1 MATFRGDPA
10 LYRSLGGF
18 VRDSRTEFEKILRIL
33 VEIPSVSM
41 DPERGDAV
49 RRCAEVAA
57 DLLRGIGARASVVR
71 TRGNPVVKGMIRQG
85 RNDPTVLLYNHLDVQ
100 PADPAEW
107 RRDPFTLHRTPRG
120 WIGRGTSDDKGPL
133 VTALLAA
140 RYAAEHGLPLNI
152 GFLWEMEEEMGSPSI
167 EGFLQRRAGSLQ
179 TDSVLVSDTTWIS
192 REHPTVVYG
201 LRGLL
206 GMFRQN
212 RDDPAVLLYNHL
224 DVQPADPAEWRH
236 DPFTLHPTS
245 RWWGGRG
252 TSDDK
257 GPLVTALLA
266 ARYAAEHGLPLN
278 IGFLWEMEEEVG
290 SPSLEGFIRRKGRSL
305 RADSVLVSDTSWI
318 SRGHPTVVYGL
329 RGLLGMQL
337 SLQTHERDLHSGS
350 AGGVARNPLSDLG
363 RVLSACQDP
372 RTGRVT
378 IPGFSD
384 GIQPLTRAEME
395 GFLRSGITVEGFRKI
410 HGITRIRPS
419 IRSRQ
424 DLIRAL
430 MAEPTFEVHG
440 FSGGYAGPG
449 LKTIIPHLAEAM
461 ISFRL
466 VPRQDPG
473 AAAQRV
479 REFLMQENPDLEVS
493 VESLLEPFLGDFS
506 GPYADAAREAM
517 RFGFRREPVFWRTGG
532 SIGAV
537 TTLRRYLRVPL
548 SLLGLS
554 LPTDRAHGV
563 NEHFEWRQAAGGIR
577 MMVRYLDAIRRIPKM
592 A

>member
-10 LYRSLGGF
+10 LSRSLGGF
-18 VRDSRTEFEKILRIL
+18 VRDSRSEFGKILRIL

-41 DPERGDAV
+41 DPERGDDV

-71 TRGNPVVKGMIRQG
+71 TRGNPVVQGMLRHG

-120 WIGRGTSDDKGPL
+120 WSGRGTSDDKGPL

-206 GMFRQN
+206 GM
-212 RDDPAVLLYNHL
+212 H
-224 DVQPADPAEWRH
+224 
-236 DPFTLHPTS
+236 
-245 RWWGGRG
+245 
-252 TSDDK
+252 
-257 GPLVTALLA
+257 
-266 ARYAAEHGLPLN
+266 
-278 IGFLWEMEEEVG
+278 
-290 SPSLEGFIRRKGRSL
+290 
-305 RADSVLVSDTSWI
+305 
-318 SRGHPTVVYGL
+318 
-329 RGLLGMQL
+329 L
-337 SLQTHERDLHSGS
+337 SLQTHERDLHSGTT
-350 AGGVARNPLSDLG
+350 GGVARNPLSELG
-363 RVLSACQDP
+363 RVLARCQDP
-372 RTGRVT
+372 RSGRVT
-378 IPGFSD
+378 IPGFAD
-384 GIQPLTRAEME
+384 GVEPLTGAEME
-395 GFLRSGITVEGFRKI
+395 GFLRSGITVEGFRKG

-419 IRSRQ
+419 IRRRE

-440 FSGGYAGPG
+440 FSGGYPGPG
-449 LKTIIPHLAEAM
+449 IKTIIPHRAEAL
-461 ISFRL
+461 ISMRL

-473 AAAQRV
+473 AVAQRV
-479 REFLMQENPDLEVS
+479 REFLMQENPDLEVG
-493 VESLLEPFLGDFS
+493 VESMLEPFLGEFS
-506 GPYADAAREAM
+506 GPYADAARDAM
-517 RFGFRREPVFWRTGG
+517 RFGFRREPVFWRAGG

-537 TTLRRYLRVPL
+537 TTLRRHLRVPV

-554 LPTDRAHGV
+554 LPSDRAHGV

-577 MMVRYLDAIRRIPKM
+577 MLVRYLDAISMIPKKP
-592 A
+592 